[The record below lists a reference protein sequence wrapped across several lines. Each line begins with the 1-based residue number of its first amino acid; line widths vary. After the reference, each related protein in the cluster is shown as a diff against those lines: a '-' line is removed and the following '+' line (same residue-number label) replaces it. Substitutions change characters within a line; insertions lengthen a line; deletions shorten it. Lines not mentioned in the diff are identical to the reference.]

1 MKILNPEEWSFQ
13 QPENNFLEIRKTDG
27 SIYKSVECIPLF
39 PLSQPD
45 IYINLV
51 GIKKNEPEDIGMI
64 ENLSSFSKTQQ
75 VLVKKNI
82 NFRYFIPEITDIKKI
97 TVKQRIYHW
106 EVVTNKGEK
115 KFLLNS
121 LKDNISVL
129 KNGLISITDTDKC
142 RYRISNHYLL
152 PSKAQLELNKT
163 LL

>member
-1 MKILNPEEWSFQ
+1 MKIINPEVCTFK
-13 QPENNFLEIRKTDG
+13 QPENNFLELIMANG
-27 SIYKSVECIPLF
+27 SVYKSVECIPLF

-51 GIKKNEPEDIGMI
+51 GIKESEPEDIGMI
-64 ENLSSFSKTQQ
+64 ESLSNFSITQQ
-75 VLVKKNI
+75 ALVKKNI
-82 NFRYFIPEITDIKKI
+82 EFRYFIPEITDIKKI

-142 RYRISNHYLL
+142 RYQISNHHSL
-152 PSKAQLELNKT
+152 PLKARLELNKS

>member
-1 MKILNPEEWSFQ
+1 MKILNPEEYTFQ

-27 SIYKSVECIPLF
+27 SVYKNVECTPLF

-45 IYINLV
+45 VYINLV
-51 GIKKNEPEDIGMI
+51 GIKESEPEDIGII
-64 ENLSSFSKTQQ
+64 EHLSNFSTQQ
-75 VLVKKNI
+75 QALVKKNI
-82 NFRYFIPEITDIKKI
+82 DFRYFIPEITDIKKI
-97 TVKQRIYHW
+97 TVKQGIYHLD
-106 EVVTNKGEK
+106 VVTNKGK
-115 KFLLNS
+115 KRFLLNS

-152 PSKAQLELNKT
+152 PPKAQLELNKT